1 MDLLTSLAIIV
12 TNGIH
17 STKAI
22 LFRSHD
28 SVGTIAVRK
37 VTVAFAIQAA
47 DTFASLT
54 AKFLT
59 NLTFGRSQL
68 LDGIIEAPIVN
79 APLELIDLS

>member
-1 MDLLTSLAIIV
+1 MAIIV

-17 STKAI
+17 CTKAI
-22 LFRSHD
+22 LFGSNN

-37 VTVAFAIQAA
+37 VTVTFAVQTA
-47 DTFASLT
+47 DTFASLA

-59 NLTFGRSQL
+59 NLAFGRSQL
-68 LDGIIEAPIVN
+68 LDGVVEAPIVN